1 MEKILALIVTVVLFF
16 VLRKLQKKEVP
27 FTYRILLATALG
39 IGVGILFRGNTEY
52 VKGIGT
58 IYVNLLKAIVVP
70 LLLFSIIATV
80 LSLEN
85 INRLKTI
92 GAKTIGF
99 LSLQNVLASILA
111 ITVALILRLGTS
123 SDLGIPVAEETR
135 EVPTLVDTFIGFFPS
150 NIVESAMNNQI
161 LPIIIF
167 ALLIGLAIISY
178 KGDKIKIE
186 PFVKFIQAGNE
197 VIFSLIGIITNFTQY
212 AVLALIAG
220 AVNNLDLSAV
230 GPVLLVLLGVYIA
243 GIIHSNIT
251 APLVVGL
258 VAKVSP
264 ITFIRKFFPVQSVA
278 FSTQSSVGTIPV
290 HVKTLEKMGVP
301 EKVGSFVASIGTTV
315 GMPGCAAIW
324 PVLLAL
330 FTVNTLGIQY
340 TLVDYL
346 ILILVALAVSLGT
359 VGVPGTATITAT
371 ALFATI
377 GLPIEMIILM
387 EPISAIADMMRTSTN
402 VTSAGASAVVVAK
415 LEGVLDEEL
424 YNSDSKTERPE
435 KIQEREI
442 YSN

>member
-1 MEKILALIVTVVLFF
+1 M
-16 VLRKLQKKEVP
+16 
-27 FTYRILLATALG
+27 
-39 IGVGILFRGNTEY
+39 
-52 VKGIGT
+52 
-58 IYVNLLKAIVVP
+58 
-70 LLLFSIIATV
+70 
-80 LSLEN
+80 
-85 INRLKTI
+85 
-92 GAKTIGF
+92 
-99 LSLQNVLASILA
+99 
-111 ITVALILRLGTS
+111 
-123 SDLGIPVAEETR
+123 
-135 EVPTLVDTFIGFFPS
+135 
-150 NIVESAMNNQI
+150 
-161 LPIIIF
+161 
-167 ALLIGLAIISY
+167 
-178 KGDKIKIE
+178 
-186 PFVKFIQAGNE
+186 
-197 VIFSLIGIITNFTQY
+197 
-212 AVLALIAG
+212 
-220 AVNNLDLSAV
+220 
-230 GPVLLVLLGVYIA
+230 
-243 GIIHSNIT
+243 
-251 APLVVGL
+251 
-258 VAKVSP
+258 
-264 ITFIRKFFPVQSVA
+264 
-278 FSTQSSVGTIPV
+278 
-290 HVKTLEKMGVP
+290 KTLEKMGVP

>member
-1 MEKILALIVTVVLFF
+1 MEKFIALLITLALFF
-16 VLRKLQKKEVP
+16 GLRQLQKRGVS
-27 FTYRILLATALG
+27 FTIRILLATALG
-39 IGVGILFRGNTEY
+39 IGVGIIFRGNTEY

-70 LLLFSIIATV
+70 LLIFSIITTV

-99 LSLQNVLASILA
+99 LSLQNVLASILTIAVA
-111 ITVALILRLGTS
+111 IF
-123 SDLGIPVAEETR
+123 LGIGRNSNISIPLAAEKK
-135 EVPTLVDTFIGFFPS
+135 EVPTLVETFIGFFPS
-150 NIVESAMNNQI
+150 NIVDSAANNQI

-167 ALLIGLAIISY
+167 SLLVGLAIITY

-186 PFVKFIQAGNE
+186 PFVNFIKAGNE
-197 VIFSLIGIITNFTQY
+197 VVFSLINIITNFTQY

-220 AVNNLDLSAV
+220 AINNLDLSAV
-230 GPVLLVLLGVYIA
+230 GPVLMVLAAVYIA

-251 APLVVGL
+251 APLVVGA

-264 ITFIRKFFPVQSVA
+264 LTFIRRFFPVQSVA

-340 TLVDYL
+340 SVTDYL
-346 ILILVALAVSLGT
+346 ILIVVALAVSLGT

-371 ALFATI
+371 ALFATV

-387 EPISAIADMMRTSTN
+387 EPISAVADMMRTSTN

-424 YNSDSKTERPE
+424 YNEERTLKE
-435 KIQEREI
+435 KREPKRENA